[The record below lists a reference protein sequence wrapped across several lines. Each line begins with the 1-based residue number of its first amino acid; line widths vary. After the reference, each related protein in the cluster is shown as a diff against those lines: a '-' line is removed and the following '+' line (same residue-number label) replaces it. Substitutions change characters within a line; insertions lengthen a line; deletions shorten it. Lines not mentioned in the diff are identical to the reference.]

1 MKFFLI
7 FCFVLQSYNKYTLQ
21 NRICK
26 GKKNKKHKNLLN
38 LLLFKFF
45 YNDKFCF
52 INALYM
58 YVLI

>member
-26 GKKNKKHKNLLN
+26 GKKNKKKKKKKN
-38 LLLFKFF
+38 FIC
-45 YNDKFCF
+45 YNKNE
-52 INALYM
+52 ISNK
-58 YVLI
+58 VK